1 MEELIFVTNN
11 QHKLKEIRSIF
22 NADISILSLAEI
34 GFHGE
39 IEENADTIEGNASL
53 KSWFIHHQFG
63 KDCFADDTGL
73 EIEALNGRPG
83 VKSARYAGDDCI
95 PENNIRKVL
104 RELEGEK
111 NRKARFKTV
120 ISLIIKGKEIQF
132 EGTVEGI
139 ILETKRGNDGFGY
152 DPVFLPDG
160 YDKSFAE
167 MPEHEK
173 NAISHRG
180 RAVRKLIDYLTR
192 EA

>member
-1 MEELIFVTNN
+1 LVFVTNN
-11 QHKLKEIRSIF
+11 QHKLKEIRSIIK
-22 NADISILSLAEI
+22 ADLRILSLAEI

-39 IEENADTIEGNASL
+39 IEEDADTIEGNASL
-53 KSWFIHHQFG
+53 KSWYIYHQYG

-83 VKSARYAGDDCI
+83 VKSARYAGEDCN

-120 ISLIIKGKEIQF
+120 ISLIAGGKEIQF

-152 DPVFLPDG
+152 DPIFLPDG
-160 YDKSFAE
+160 YDKSFAQ
-167 MPEHEK
+167 MTEHEK

-180 RAVRKLIDYLTR
+180 RAVRKLIDYLAR

>member
-11 QHKLKEIRSIF
+11 QHKLKEIRSII
-22 NADISILSLAEI
+22 NADIRILSLAEI
-34 GFHGE
+34 GFYGE
-39 IEENADTIEGNASL
+39 IEEDADTIEGNASL
-53 KSWFIHHQFG
+53 KSWFIYRHYG

-120 ISLIIKGKEIQF
+120 ISLIAGGKEIQF

-139 ILETKRGNDGFGY
+139 ILESKRGNDGFGY

-160 YDKSFAE
+160 YDRSFAE
-167 MPEHEK
+167 MPEDEK